1 MKFYVQCKGC
11 EKAWVSLENHMK
23 LSWFCE
29 LKATAGYGN
38 LPSESNQRE
47 VKVRAM
53 DSSVEQHLLVGSEDG
68 MIRLCDFEA

>member
-1 MKFYVQCKGC
+1 MTYNVRGVKKRGFSV
-11 EKAWVSLENHMK
+11 ENHRT

-29 LKATAGYGN
+29 LKATEGYEN
-38 LPSESNQRE
+38 LPSQSNQRE